1 MLKRHA
7 ATGLLLGLVALI
19 LTVAATASAYKYKKP
34 AGRDCGKVTVTGGFG
49 GPLPSNVPKNSVPQI
64 HTFIIRGNISC
75 ASAKHVMASFEMSI
89 NTPAGGGKGISP
101 AGWKCGYS
109 KKVLGQECTNT
120 KHVAI
125 SNGIIYK
132 APKQAKRKH

>member
-19 LTVAATASAYKYKKP
+19 GTMATTASAYKYKKP
-34 AGRDCGKVTVTGGFG
+34 AGRDCGKVTFTGGFG
-49 GPLPSNVPKNSVPQI
+49 GPLPSNVPKNAVPQV
-64 HTFIIRGNISC
+64 HTFIVRGNISC

-109 KKVLGQECTNT
+109 KKVSGQECTNA
-120 KHVAI
+120 KHVAL
-125 SNGIIYK
+125 SNGIVYK
-132 APKQAKRKH
+132 APKRKH

>member
-1 MLKRHA
+1 MFKRRA
-7 ATGLLLGLVALI
+7 VTGLLLGLAMLI
-19 LTVAATASAYKYKKP
+19 LILATTASAYLYKKP
-34 AGRDCGKVTVTGGFG
+34 AGRDCGKVTFTGGFG
-49 GPLPSNVPKNSVPQI
+49 GPLPSNVPKNAVPQV
-64 HTFIIRGNISC
+64 HTFIVRGNISC

-109 KKVLGQECTNT
+109 KKVSGQECTNA

-125 SNGIIYK
+125 GNGIVYK
-132 APKQAKRKH
+132 APKRKH